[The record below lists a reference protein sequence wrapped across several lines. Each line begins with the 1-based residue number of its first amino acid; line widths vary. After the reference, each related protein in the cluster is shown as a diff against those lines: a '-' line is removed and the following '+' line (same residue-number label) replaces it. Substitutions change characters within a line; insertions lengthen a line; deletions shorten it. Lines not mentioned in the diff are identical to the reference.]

1 MRRSNKRM
9 PRPKASS
16 DTINI
21 EPKLPF
27 VTPIV
32 TFLIAGLTK
41 FVPEPTLDVGPW
53 GVALLV
59 GFAAVGFCL
68 CKIRRRSVLWR
79 TEPGSPEAT
88 VKQSIATLR
97 VLVSITMVI
106 VPLAILATSE
116 KVLGVVPKSVEQYLE
131 RLDPQGF
138 NGGKISVTLEAQK
151 KRNALLFVPSA
162 SAGASAGAT
171 ASASASAESISQPA
185 VLRFPQAST
194 TWSPAFG
201 DLYILQ
207 TDRVV
212 DNIVKGVLPGFHWL
226 ATLALILAALFV
238 AVIFF
243 MEIVFDLQRQ
253 PNRRK
258 KS

>member
-1 MRRSNKRM
+1 M
-9 PRPKASS
+9 PRSKASAH
-16 DTINI
+16 TIDI

-27 VTPIV
+27 VTPMV

-41 FVPEPTLDVGPW
+41 FVPEPSLEVGPW
-53 GVALLV
+53 GFVLLV
-59 GFAAVGFCL
+59 GFAALGFGL

-88 VKQSIATLR
+88 VKQSIANLR
-97 VLVSITMVI
+97 VLVSIVLVI

-116 KVLGVVPKSVEQYLE
+116 KVLGIVPKSVEQYLE
-131 RLDPQGF
+131 QLDPKGF
-138 NGGKISVTLEAQK
+138 NGGKTSVALEAQR

-162 SAGASAGAT
+162 SASASPSPSAGAT
-171 ASASASAESISQPA
+171 ASDGGIVEAA
-185 VLRFPQAST
+185 VLRFERFDQANTTSST
-194 TWSPAFG
+194 AFG

-212 DNIVKGVLPGFHWL
+212 ADLVKGILPGFHVF
-226 ATLALILAALFV
+226 ATLALVLAALFV

-243 MEIVFDLQRQ
+243 MEILFDRQRQ
-253 PNRRK
+253 PKRRK
-258 KS
+258 PKAA